1 MPDRLTRVWR
11 FVRRPSSAPATAFRP
26 AGGRSDRVGGRDDLR
41 YCGASGWHMRAGCND
56 GAGGTICPLCSRR
69 VGIARQATTPQ
80 GIEVIEAHCA

>member
-1 MPDRLTRVWR
+1 MGR
-11 FVRRPSSAPATAFRP
+11 
-26 AGGRSDRVGGRDDLR
+26 RSDRAGAGDAR

-69 VGIARQATTPQ
+69 VGIARQSTTPQ

>member
-1 MPDRLTRVWR
+1 MVPERLVRAWR
-11 FVRRPSSAPATAFRP
+11 AVRRPPTSAPLRDLGSGSGRGS
-26 AGGRSDRVGGRDDLR
+26 AGGDLR

-69 VGIARQATTPQ
+69 VGIAREATTPH